1 MRLPADFDWGAATAS
16 YQIEGAVH
24 EDGRGESIWDRFCA
38 TPGKVRNGES
48 GAVACDFYHRYPND
62 IALMRHLGIDSF
74 RFSVAWPRI
83 LPEGR
88 GLVNGP
94 GLDFYD
100 RLVDR
105 LLESGIQP
113 CVTLYHWDLPQA
125 LEDRGGWPAREIVD
139 AFAEYVEVVARRLGD
154 RVRHWI
160 THNEPWI
167 VAWLGYGWGV
177 HAPGRA
183 SEADA
188 LAAAHHVLLSHGR
201 AVEVLRREAPGTE
214 VGITLNLMH
223 DYPASDAEEDVA
235 ATRHVDGFRNRWF
248 LDPLYRAE
256 YPADILEHYAAS
268 LPRVEDGDMAAIA
281 APIDVLGINT
291 YSRGVIGAGP
301 DGGRPIFVRPPESEY
316 TDMDWEV
323 YPDGLH
329 DLLVRLR
336 DDYAPARIAITENGA
351 AFSDLRGHDGRVRD
365 PERQAYLE
373 RHIEA
378 VARAVE
384 DGVPVSG
391 YYVWSLLDNF
401 EWAHGYAKRFGIVYV
416 DYPTLERV
424 PKGSFEWYRD
434 FIAGQREA
442 APAALGAAAPR
453 AQGR

>member
-1 MRLPADFDWGAATAS
+1 MNEA
-16 YQIEGAVH
+16 
-24 EDGRGESIWDRFCA
+24 
-38 TPGKVRNGES
+38 
-48 GAVACDFYHRYPND
+48 
-62 IALMRHLGIDSF
+62 
-74 RFSVAWPRI
+74 
-83 LPEGR
+83 
-88 GLVNGP
+88 GLA
-94 GLDFYD
+94 FYD
-100 RLVDR
+100 RLVDA

-113 CVTLYHWDLPQA
+113 CVTLYHWDLPQP
-125 LEDRGGWPAREIVD
+125 LEDSGGWPSRGTVD
-139 AFAEYVEVVARRLGD
+139 AFAEYVEVVASRLGD

-160 THNEPWI
+160 THNEPWV

-183 SEADA
+183 TEPDA
-188 LAAAHHVLLSHGR
+188 LATAHHLLLSHGR
-201 AVEVLRREAPGTE
+201 AVEVLRREAPGAE

-223 DYPASDAEEDVA
+223 DYPASDTEEDVA
-235 ATRHVDGFRNRWF
+235 ATRHIDGVRNRWF

-256 YPADILEHYAAS
+256 YPRGHPRA
-268 LPRVEDGDMAAIA
+268 LPRPACPRIEDGDMEAIA
-281 APIDVLGINT
+281 VPIDVLGINM

-301 DGGRPIFVRPPESEY
+301 DGGRPIFVRMPDSEY

-323 YPDGLH
+323 YPDGLY
-329 DLLVRLR
+329 DLLLRLR
-336 DDYAPARIAITENGA
+336 DDYAPARIAVTENGA
-351 AFSDLRGHDGRVRD
+351 AFSDVRGHDGRVRD

-373 RHIEA
+373 GHIDA

-434 FIAGQREA
+434 FIARQRK
-442 APAALGAAAPR
+442 AAA
-453 AQGR
+453 AAAAATA

>member
-1 MRLPADFDWGAATAS
+1 
-16 YQIEGAVH
+16 
-24 EDGRGESIWDRFCA
+24 
-38 TPGKVRNGES
+38 
-48 GAVACDFYHRYPND
+48 
-62 IALMRHLGIDSF
+62 
-74 RFSVAWPRI
+74 
-83 LPEGR
+83 
-88 GLVNGP
+88 
-94 GLDFYD
+94 
-100 RLVDR
+100 
-105 LLESGIQP
+105 
-113 CVTLYHWDLPQA
+113 
-125 LEDRGGWPAREIVD
+125 
-139 AFAEYVEVVARRLGD
+139 
-154 RVRHWI
+154 
-160 THNEPWI
+160 
-167 VAWLGYGWGV
+167 
-177 HAPGRA
+177 
-183 SEADA
+183 
-188 LAAAHHVLLSHGR
+188 
-201 AVEVLRREAPGTE
+201 
-214 VGITLNLMH
+214 MH

-248 LDPLYRAE
+248 LDPLYHAE
-256 YPADILEHYAAS
+256 YPADIVEHYAAS
-268 LPRVEDGDMAAIA
+268 LPHVEDGDMAAIA

-301 DGGRPIFVRPPESEY
+301 DGGRPIFVRPPDSEY

-336 DDYAPARIAITENGA
+336 DDYAPARIAVTENGA

-384 DGVPVSG
+384 NGVPVSG

-434 FIAGQREA
+434 FIAAEREA
-442 APAALGAAAPR
+442 AAARAGATSSR
-453 AQGR
+453 